1 MRSLDFESS
10 ASAIPPRRRFG
21 KRSEEYEF
29 CAEAQTPNALD
40 SKDCTS
46 TGSWGAASGATTKA
60 DAIANAIA
68 KCNCPDA
75 DVRTNWCRNAWIA
88 LAISNQ
94 SKGGWGSAWGETPEI
109 AKSKAMAECLA
120 RNPDAHVVLYV
131 SSK

>member
-1 MRSLDFESS
+1 MKNLTRGILLLVITI
-10 ASAIPPRRRFG
+10 AIVIGP
-21 KRSEEYEF
+21 
-29 CAEAQTPNALD
+29 ALQAAD
-40 SKDCTS
+40 SYAAIVYCTS
-46 TGSWGAASGATTKA
+46 TGSWGAASGAATKA
-60 DAIANAIA
+60 EAIANAIA
-68 KCNCPDA
+68 KNNCPDA

>member
-1 MRSLDFESS
+1 MKNLTRGILLLVITI
-10 ASAIPPRRRFG
+10 AIVIGP
-21 KRSEEYEF
+21 
-29 CAEAQTPNALD
+29 ALQAAD
-40 SKDCTS
+40 NYAAIVYCTS
-46 TGSWGAASGATTKA
+46 NDSWGAASGAATKA
-60 DAIANAIA
+60 DAIANALA
-68 KCNCPDA
+68 KCNCPDE

-94 SKGGWGSAWGETPEI
+94 STGGWGSAWGETPEI

>member
-1 MRSLDFESS
+1 MKNLTRGILLVVISIAVVIGPALQAADSY
-10 ASAIPPRRRFG
+10 AAIVF
-21 KRSEEYEF
+21 
-29 CAEAQTPNALD
+29 
-40 SKDCTS
+40 CTS
-46 TGSWGAASGATTKA
+46 SGSWGSASGAATKA
-60 DAIANAIA
+60 EAIANAIE

-88 LAISNQ
+88 LAVSNQ

-131 SSK
+131 SSQ